1 MTLQEKS
8 LYHQIHPV
16 KLLTDW
22 SAGLIALYP
31 FWRHNLVAALLIAFL
46 PSFVVSLVLIRF
58 VNLEK
63 KKQSAFG
70 KYVRQYMTRSVEA
83 VRFAGFV
90 IMSIGAWYHAVW
102 AIAAGLII
110 IILTWLRGVLLPSK

>member
-16 KLLTDW
+16 KLFTDW

-31 FWRHNLVAALLIAFL
+31 FWRHNFVVALLIAFL
-46 PSFVVSLVLIRF
+46 PSIVVSLILIRF

-63 KKQSAFG
+63 QKKSSFG
-70 KYVRQYMTRSVEA
+70 RYVRQYMTRSIET
-83 VRFAGFV
+83 VRFVGFI
-90 IMSIGAWYHAVW
+90 IMAIGAWYHVVW
-102 AIAAGLII
+102 VIVAGLMI
-110 IILTWLRGVLLPSK
+110 IILTWLRGVLLPSR

>member
-16 KLLTDW
+16 KLFTDW

-46 PSFVVSLVLIRF
+46 PSIVVSLLLIRF
-58 VNLEK
+58 VSLEK
-63 KKQSAFG
+63 QKRSSFG
-70 KYVRQYMTRSVEA
+70 RYVRQYMTRSIEA

-90 IMSIGAWYHAVW
+90 IMVIGAWYHVVW
-102 AIAAGLII
+102 VIAAGLII
-110 IILTWLRGVLLPSK
+110 IILTWLRGILLPSR